1 VHSAVFAHFAD
12 HFKGCHA
19 DRHVVDDL
27 HFRTL
32 TQMDG
37 GNLIK
42 LFSLEEAKVAVRDYV

>member
-1 VHSAVFAHFAD
+1 VHSANFAHFAD
-12 HFKGCHA
+12 HFKGHHV
-19 DRHVVDDL
+19 DRPLVDDL

-42 LFSLEEAKVAVRDYV
+42 LF

>member
-1 VHSAVFAHFAD
+1 MHNAVFAHFAD

-19 DRHVVDDL
+19 DTPVVNDL
-27 HFRTL
+27 HFCTF

-42 LFSLEEAKVAVRDYV
+42 LF